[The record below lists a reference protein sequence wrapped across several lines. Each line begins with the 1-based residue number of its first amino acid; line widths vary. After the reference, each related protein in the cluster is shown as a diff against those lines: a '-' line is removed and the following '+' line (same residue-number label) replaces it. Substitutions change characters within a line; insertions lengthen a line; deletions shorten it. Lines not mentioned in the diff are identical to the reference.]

1 MSAAEELRV
10 LAGMA
15 RARNGRLEI
24 NWISRYEKPR
34 WKMIKLDG
42 EWYDR
47 ERLKKLLDRRPKP
60 EIVPGGSRRK
70 LTAAELSLIRDT
82 TPYSLDPLKL
92 NVS

>member
-47 ERLKKLLDRRPKP
+47 ERLKKMLDRRPKP
-60 EIVPGGSRRK
+60 EIVPGSRRR
-70 LTAAELSLIRDT
+70 LTAAELDVIRD
-82 TPYSLDPLKL
+82 PSPWSLALT
-92 NVS
+92 NSN